1 MFTTAR
7 TSYLVFFD
15 EVHHLL
21 LGPCIYASLNGN
33 VMLCTKVLNELICT
47 ETLVALF
54 TVHKRIRKSAK
65 MSGSDPCLRVHKD
78 CTVNTHIV
86 RRLLNEFLPPCT
98 FYVIFK
104 LYTEISIIPCVCQ
117 AAVDLGTRVNKSS
130 GFCKSYDL
138 FHCLFHDF
146 SPLDLQ
152 LFRQMRPESSGKS
165 CFFTFLVLLY

>member
-33 VMLCTKVLNELICT
+33 VMLCTKVLNEFICT

-78 CTVNTHIV
+78 RTVNTYIV

-104 LYTEISIIPCVCQ
+104 LYTEISIIPRVCQ

-152 LFRQMRPESSGKS
+152 LFRQMRPKSSGKS